1 MEYKCEFCGNEK
13 TGHHRYKKT
22 CGSKECVVGLRK
34 KTNLERFG
42 HVSNLHSE
50 EGKIKIQESLKN
62 RYGEH
67 ITNVSQI
74 QEVKDKKKETCLL
87 NNGVEWPMQSE
98 SIRGKSKE
106 TCLEK
111 YGVDNVSKN
120 KEVIDKIQKSLS
132 IIDPITGE
140 TTLEKSMKKREDNCF
155 EKYGVKYF
163 FQTDEFFESIGRKRN
178 LNVSDFL
185 KYRRIVNR
193 VTEKTFKDNFDIL
206 CCVYFRGEE
215 YHLDHIYSVYDGY
228 INSVDP
234 NIIGSISNLQ
244 LISKKINLNKSVK
257 SWQTLEELVNK
268 HNKI

>member
-1 MEYKCEFCGNEK
+1 MEYKCEFCGTEK
-13 TGHHRYKKT
+13 TGHHRWKKT
-22 CGSKECVVGLRK
+22 CGSKECIVGLRK

-50 EGKIKIQESLKN
+50 QGKIKIQKSLKK

-74 QEVKDKKKETCLL
+74 QEVKDK
-87 NNGVEWPMQSE
+87 
-98 SIRGKSKE
+98 SKE
-106 TCLEK
+106 TCLER
-111 YGVDNVSKN
+111 YGVNNVSKN
-120 KEVIDKIQKSLS
+120 MEVINKIQNSLS
-132 IIDPITGE
+132 MVDPITGE

-163 FQTDEFFESIGRKRN
+163 FQTDEFFELVGRKKV
-178 LNVSDFL
+178 LDPSDFL
-185 KYRRIVNR
+185 EYRKKVNR
-193 VTEKTFKDNFDIL
+193 ITEKSFKDNFDIL

-257 SWQTLEELVNK
+257 
-268 HNKI
+268 